1 MHEGGL
7 GSGPGWLRMLR
18 RQCSTANDSMPEARN
33 RTRNDKRGMACEV
46 AAQPTPA
53 ILRSG
58 RLRKPARHYNPS
70 TDGANDAKRQRAE
83 RDVAA
88 AVAAMAAWQVV
99 VWVDPLSGTWD
110 GVAQEPGPPE
120 GGAPGRGGGGGKR
133 KPQGKTRG
141 STKRPKTQRG
151 KQIPRTGIG

>member
-1 MHEGGL
+1 MRA
-7 GSGPGWLRMLR
+7 LRV
-18 RQCSTANDSMPEARN
+18 QCSTAEGSMPRDDRN
-33 RTRNDKRGMACEV
+33 GKRSMACEV
-46 AAQPTPA
+46 AAHAQPAAAPA
-53 ILRSG
+53 ISRSG

-99 VWVDPLSGTWD
+99 VWVDPLSGTWN

-120 GGAPGRGGGGGKR
+120 GGAPGRGGGAGAGGKR
-133 KPQGKTRG
+133 KPRSKTQG
-141 STKRPKTQRG
+141 SSKRPKTQRG